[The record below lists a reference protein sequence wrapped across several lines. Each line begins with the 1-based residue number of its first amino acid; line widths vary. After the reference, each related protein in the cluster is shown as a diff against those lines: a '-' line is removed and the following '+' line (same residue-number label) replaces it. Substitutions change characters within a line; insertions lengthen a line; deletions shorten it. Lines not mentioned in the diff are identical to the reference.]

1 MLLSSISL
9 FFRDADGCT
18 YNRHSNRPGRV
29 VCFLRIF
36 TAKFCIDMMAQH
48 AHSYYLLPQKK
59 KKAANTQPHML
70 PFSKAYIQSLLQ
82 NIRVLRRC
90 QAIVRWRTCD
100 SVLWISATGRNLIHT
115 WVTCCEFKSL
125 LNLQHRGAAEGKRG
139 RHAFRPRCLFLMGE
153 ESHSRKAE

>member
-9 FFRDADGCT
+9 FLEMQMAVLTADTVTGLGGLSAFYVSSLSSFALT
-18 YNRHSNRPGRV
+18 WWPNMHTHI
-29 VCFLRIF
+29 IF
-36 TAKFCIDMMAQH
+36 
-48 AHSYYLLPQKK
+48 YPKK

-139 RHAFRPRCLFLMGE
+139 HAFRPRCLFLMGE